1 MAGFSGGAQQSEVNQ
16 GNQGLGNKRPDSGL
30 LLESLIVL
38 AHVTNH
44 IPYITFTILISVA
57 VLLYPKQ

>member
-1 MAGFSGGAQQSEVNQ
+1 MAGFSGGAQQSEV
-16 GNQGLGNKRPDSGL
+16 NQGLGNKRPDSGL
-30 LLESLIVL
+30 LLESLVVL